1 MGSPSMSS
9 NVNSTNSIS
18 SSMKLTPKPYLNK
31 SQLLKDVEMPTE
43 FDYNGNYTIIL
54 DLFNPYF
61 MAKKFF

>member
-1 MGSPSMSS
+1 
-9 NVNSTNSIS
+9 
-18 SSMKLTPKPYLNK
+18 MKLTPKPYLNK

-61 MAKKFF
+61 MAKNFF